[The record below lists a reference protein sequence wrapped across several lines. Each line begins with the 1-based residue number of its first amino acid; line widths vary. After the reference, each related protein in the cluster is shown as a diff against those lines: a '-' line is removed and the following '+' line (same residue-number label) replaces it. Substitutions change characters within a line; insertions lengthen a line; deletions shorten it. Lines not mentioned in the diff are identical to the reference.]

1 MNWQAGIL
9 AVVLFYVPMIIVAVI
24 LYKRDK
30 EFDRKY
36 EERMKQLRTHWLDK

>member
-9 AVVLFYVPMIIVAVI
+9 AFVLFYMPMIVI
-24 LYKRDK
+24 FVMLYKRDR

>member
-24 LYKRDK
+24 LYKRDR
-30 EFDRKY
+30 EFERKY
-36 EERMKQLRTHWLDK
+36 RERMKQLRTHWLDR